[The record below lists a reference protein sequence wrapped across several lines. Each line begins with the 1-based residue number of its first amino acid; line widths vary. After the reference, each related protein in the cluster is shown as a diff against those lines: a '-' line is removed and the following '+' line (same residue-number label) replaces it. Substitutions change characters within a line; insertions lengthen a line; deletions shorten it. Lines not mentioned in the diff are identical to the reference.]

1 MSDVSAKQVAKELDK
16 RMRRRKLTWLGVW
29 AALIA
34 AAVLYLRCGQGW
46 GIGGKGEGEGGS
58 GAGSSTSTS
67 TSAKRCQVRI
77 DATGITVDGKG
88 ANRDTIVEVCRLAGG
103 AELHVSGDARHG
115 DVLQLQAA
123 LNTAKIDTL
132 VHDASHH

>member
-1 MSDVSAKQVAKELDK
+1 MH
-16 RMRRRKLTWLGVW
+16 RRKLTWLGVW
-29 AALIA
+29 ATLIVL
-34 AAVLYLRCGQGW
+34 AVVYLRCGKGW
-46 GIGGKGEGEGGS
+46 GIGGSGEGGGS
-58 GAGSSTSTS
+58 GSSTSTS
-67 TSAKRCQVRI
+67 TSTSTKRCQVRI
-77 DATGITVDGKG
+77 DATGTTVDGKG